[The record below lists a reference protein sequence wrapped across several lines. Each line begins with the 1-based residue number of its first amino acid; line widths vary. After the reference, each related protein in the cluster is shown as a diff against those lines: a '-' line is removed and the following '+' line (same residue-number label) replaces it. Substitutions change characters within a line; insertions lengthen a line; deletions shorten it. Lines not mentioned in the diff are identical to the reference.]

1 MPPIR
6 QAQAYVEGSICGVK
20 DAVLNNWFNVE
31 QMAVPNIGTK
41 INLARARWNQKARK

>member
-6 QAQAYVEGSICGVK
+6 QVQAYVEGSICGVK

>member
-41 INLARARWNQKARK
+41 INWGRARWN